1 MREIEEG
8 NQGGK
13 SMREIDEWWRPH
25 SVEAVAASS
34 QEGDGALTRLDQL
47 DMTTAPPIGTNL
59 TIVSHAFARIMATGD
74 DRPRSVNR
82 SYPQGSHTHSSQVIN
97 PLPLSIAMALSIL
110 SCIGRD
116 ICNG

>member
-1 MREIEEG
+1 VAEAEKGSSMREIEE
-8 NQGGK
+8 
-13 SMREIDEWWRPH
+13 WWRLH

-34 QEGDGALTRLDQL
+34 QEGDGALTRLDRL

-59 TIVSHAFARIMATGD
+59 TVVSHAFARITATGD

-82 SYPQGSHTHSSQVIN
+82 SYPQGSHAHPSQVIN
-97 PLPLSIAMALSIL
+97 ILPIPIAMALSLL

-116 ICNG
+116 IHNG